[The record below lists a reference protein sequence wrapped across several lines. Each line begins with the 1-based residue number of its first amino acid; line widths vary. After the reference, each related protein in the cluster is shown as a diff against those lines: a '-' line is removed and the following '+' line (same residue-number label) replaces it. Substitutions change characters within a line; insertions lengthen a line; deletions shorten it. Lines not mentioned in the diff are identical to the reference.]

1 MSASVRLNRL
11 TRSPLVTGNR
21 NEKLPPRSQNMQS
34 VQRPIIQQNRMNQQ
48 QTDQEQKG
56 PVNTMKVLTWHE
68 QRLNK
73 MDETLKNLDTSTD
86 NNQVISQLID
96 TIGVLD
102 KRMSELSNLVA
113 ELKNKNRKNELEI
126 VELTKKQVASEVK
139 QEVIS
144 VNEESLNEEKVV
156 LTINEQ

>member
-1 MSASVRLNRL
+1 MSASARLNRL